1 MAIKTILV
9 PLGDPA
15 AGASPLETAFAVAS
29 LFDAHVEALHV
40 RADPRKAIVDYV
52 GESMSAQR
60 IGDVLKA
67 AEAGAAEVAARA
79 RRLFDEACAKAGVAL
94 AEAAPGPGGVSAAWR
109 EETGYEDEWVE
120 RYGRLAD
127 LTVIGRRAANQEVAS
142 RPSIESAILGTGRAL
157 LVAPPGP
164 PVSVG
169 NNVAVAWNGSAEAAR
184 GVGAAMPLLTRA
196 GTVSIL
202 SAERD
207 SGRRY
212 RPEDLAAYLA
222 WHGIRAKAAT
232 IPVKRESVGAT
243 LLAEAA
249 RGGADLM
256 VMGAYTH
263 SRLREMIVGGVTR
276 HVLDCAELAVL
287 MAH

>member
-9 PLGDPA
+9 PLGDPE
-15 AGASPLETAFAVAS
+15 AGASPLKTAFAVAG

-40 RADPRKAIVDYV
+40 RADPRTTIVDYV
-52 GESMSAQR
+52 GESMSGQL
-60 IGDVLKA
+60 IEDVLKA
-67 AEAGAAEVAARA
+67 AEARAAEVAERA
-79 RRLFDEACAKAGVAL
+79 RRLFDEARAKADIAI
-94 AEAAPGPGGVSAAWR
+94 AEAAPGPGRASAAWR
-109 EETGYEDEWVE
+109 EETGYEDQWVE

-142 RPSIESAILGTGRAL
+142 RLSIDSVILGTGRAL
-157 LVAPPGP
+157 LVAPPRP
-164 PVSVG
+164 PASVG

-184 GVGAAMPLLTRA
+184 GVGAAMPFLTRA
-196 GTVSIL
+196 GTVTVL

-222 WHGIRAKAAT
+222 WHGIKAKAAT
-232 IPVKRESVGAT
+232 IPVKGESVGAT
-243 LLAEAA
+243 LLSEAA

-263 SRLREMIVGGVTR
+263 SRVREMIVGGVTR
-276 HVLDCAELAVL
+276 HVLDSAEIAVL